1 MRAVV
6 KRWGNSASVRI
17 PSAILGE
24 SGLRLDQPVNIRTEN
39 GRVIIEPLQENDID
53 VLSLIALITPENAHN
68 EVDFGAPQGK
78 ELL

>member
-24 SGLRLDQPVNIRTEN
+24 SGLQLDQPVNVRTEN
-39 GRVIIEPLQENDID
+39 GRVIIEPLQQSDID
-53 VLSLIALITPENAHN
+53 LLSLVTMITPDNMHN